1 MNMTTNPVDV
11 EVGGHTY
18 RVSPLSACELV
29 DIRKAVFAGS
39 HPGRL
44 KLAAVVGK
52 EEPEGSEIERA
63 RWEAALPLADAE
75 ALAEARVL
83 NQRLGVE
90 VYNRALVAIDGE
102 PCNGN
107 GCALMAATAGENS
120 EETILAVMRAIQG
133 APEGKG

>member
-1 MNMTTNPVDV
+1 MNLTTSPVDV

-18 RVSPLSACELV
+18 RVSPLSAGELV
-29 DIRKAVFAGS
+29 DIRKAVFAGT

-90 VYNRALVAIDGE
+90 VYNRALIAIDGE

-107 GCALMAATAGENS
+107 GCDLMAVAAES
-120 EETILAVMRAIQG
+120 SLKETILALKRAIDG